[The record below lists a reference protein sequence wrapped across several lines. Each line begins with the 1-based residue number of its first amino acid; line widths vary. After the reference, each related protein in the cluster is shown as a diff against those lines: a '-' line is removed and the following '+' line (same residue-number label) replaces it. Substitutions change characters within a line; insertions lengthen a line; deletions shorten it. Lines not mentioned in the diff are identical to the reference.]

1 MRDNYS
7 LPAPW
12 MFPALIVVGIWFSAS
27 LYGFGQNAQKPL
39 SLDEC
44 IQAARSA
51 PSAVTRARLQTLSA
65 RSGVRAAQANFLPQL
80 TVANSFTYN
89 SPLLYAPGQFSFVAL
104 NGVHEYTSAIGTS
117 LEVDSAGRLRAQL
130 DRARAD
136 REIADASLTISDR
149 DLVRSVTMAYYRVL
163 LARKLAESA
172 MENLNA
178 ARDFED
184 RVRHLETGG
193 EASRADLTKASL
205 EVALLERTAQA
216 STLEADLAAHDL
228 ASYWTTDVSAP
239 VQLMNDLDQ
248 TLAAPLAANTDS
260 PFLRRPEFKMLAGD
274 EAGFRADARQAR
286 SRMLPQLNL
295 SFQYGIDALHVG
307 TSDRGYAGFVHL
319 DIPLFDG
326 LRAHN
331 EQKQFQFQAQQVAT
345 DVIIAKRI
353 YSKEYQDALAMVSSS
368 YAQTS
373 TTEQQLAL
381 AKDNLQLSLV
391 RYVAG
396 EGLALDVVT
405 SQTALAQAEID
416 YYSARANYLNAQS
429 ALKVAGAE

>member
-1 MRDNYS
+1 MYVE
-7 LPAPW
+7 LA
-12 MFPALIVVGIWFSAS
+12 VVGIWFAMSFNC
-27 LYGFGQNAQKPL
+27 FGQNVQKPL
-39 SLDEC
+39 NLDEC
-44 IQAARSA
+44 LQAARSA

-65 RSGVRAAQANFLPQL
+65 RRGVRAAQANFLPQL
-80 TVANSFTYN
+80 TLANSFTYN

-117 LEVDSAGRLRAQL
+117 LEVDTAGRLRAQL

-172 MENLNA
+172 KENLNA

-184 RVRHLETGG
+184 RVRHLEAGG

-228 ASYWTTDVSAP
+228 ASYWTTDVTAP

-248 TLAAPLAANTDS
+248 PLAAPPAANTDS
-260 PFLRRPEFKMLAGD
+260 PFLRRPEFKVLAG
-274 EAGFRADARQAR
+274 EETGFRADARQAR

-295 SFQYGIDALHVG
+295 SFQYGIDSLHIS

-319 DIPLFDG
+319 DIPLFDW

-353 YSKEYQDALAMVSSS
+353 YSKEYQDALAMVSNS

-381 AKDNLQLSLV
+381 AKENLRLSLV
-391 RYVAG
+391 RFEGG

>member
-1 MRDNYS
+1 
-7 LPAPW
+7 
-12 MFPALIVVGIWFSAS
+12 
-27 LYGFGQNAQKPL
+27 
-39 SLDEC
+39 
-44 IQAARSA
+44 
-51 PSAVTRARLQTLSA
+51 
-65 RSGVRAAQANFLPQL
+65 
-80 TVANSFTYN
+80 
-89 SPLLYAPGQFSFVAL
+89 
-104 NGVHEYTSAIGTS
+104 
-117 LEVDSAGRLRAQL
+117 
-130 DRARAD
+130 
-136 REIADASLTISDR
+136 
-149 DLVRSVTMAYYRVL
+149 MAYYRVL

-172 MENLNA
+172 KENLNA

-184 RVRHLETGG
+184 RVRHLEAGG

-228 ASYWTTDVSAP
+228 ASYWTTDVTAP

-248 TLAAPLAANTDS
+248 PLAAPPAANTDS
-260 PFLRRPEFKMLAGD
+260 PFLRRPEFKVLAG
-274 EAGFRADARQAR
+274 EETGFRADARQAR

-295 SFQYGIDALHVG
+295 SFQYGIDSLHIS

-319 DIPLFDG
+319 DIPLFDW

-353 YSKEYQDALAMVSSS
+353 YSKEYQDALAMVSNS

-381 AKDNLQLSLV
+381 AKENLRLSLV
-391 RYVAG
+391 RFEGG